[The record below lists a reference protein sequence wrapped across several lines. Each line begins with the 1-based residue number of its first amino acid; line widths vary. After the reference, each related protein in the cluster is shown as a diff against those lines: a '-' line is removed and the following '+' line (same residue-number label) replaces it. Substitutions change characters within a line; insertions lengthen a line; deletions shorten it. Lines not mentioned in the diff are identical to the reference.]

1 MPSGK
6 SIERNIFSWHML
18 DCTPVILHQT
28 RSKEGKASWTIST
41 VPNCDPSRSPS
52 STGATYRDFT
62 EKGGWVGPHNCNHLQ
77 HNPDVQP
84 QEDVFYLAYFN
95 AGLRV
100 YNVAN
105 PRLPVEMGFFL
116 PPDPRQRYGPMP
128 QGRLV
133 TQTEDVLVDRRGF
146 IYITDKNQGLWILR
160 YMGDV
165 PQSSP

>member
-1 MPSGK
+1 
-6 SIERNIFSWHML
+6 L
-18 DCTPVILHQT
+18 DGDPA
-28 RSKEGKASWTIST
+28 RSS
-41 VPNCDPSRSPS
+41 S
-52 STGATYRDFT
+52 STEGDVSRLYGKRRV
-62 EKGGWVGPHNCNHLQ
+62 VGPHNCNHLQ

-84 QEDVFYLAYFN
+84 QGDLFYLAYFN

-100 YNVAN
+100 YNVAH
-105 PRLPVEMGFFL
+105 PRLPLEVGFFL

-160 YMGDV
+160 YTGDV
-165 PQSSP
+165 LPSSSEE